1 MRLAVIRTI
10 LFLSLLLLLL
20 PPNDGQ
26 ADPPDGIQCA
36 ADRGIYPC
44 QAYALYRADATS
56 LSQLDLASAGDLFD
70 MSRLSIART
79 SNLTTTA
86 VLQQNQPLLIPLTCS
101 CTNYSRAYAPVPYQI
116 NSGDTFYLVS
126 TKKFENLTL
135 WPAVVLVNPTLVA
148 TNLTIGVIATFPIS
162 CQCLNSTTANSI
174 AINGRMPLGLV
185 TYVLQLSDTYS
196 SVAASFGT
204 DVQTLIN
211 LNGNQSAFST
221 IFVPLYEI
229 PPPLL
234 LSNASIATPPSPAPT
249 AESPSVVVKKRNG
262 VIAGLAIGL
271 GVVGALWVLQMMLL
285 AWLWRR
291 FVSKGRWG
299 VGEERG
305 KSSADGLMT
314 YSRGGEVASNDDK
327 LINDISEWLDKYK
340 VYKVEEL
347 MQATDDFGQSNH
359 IKGAVYKGIIDG
371 EVFAVKKMKWNARE
385 ELKILQKV
393 NHSNLVKLEGFCIDN
408 DAGTCYL
415 IYEFVENG
423 SLDFWLHDPAAP
435 YKLDW
440 RTRLRIAL
448 DLANGLQYIHQHT
461 WPRVVHKDIK
471 TSNVLLDAQ
480 MRAKVA
486 NFGLAKTGCNA
497 VTTHI
502 VGTQGYIAPEYLA
515 DGVVTAKMD
524 VFAYGVVL
532 LELVSGKE
540 ASSERG
546 ESLWAEAEGLLFE
559 KSGGG
564 GSEASIMAWMDPVL
578 AKQSCPME
586 SVATVMNIARD
597 CLRRD
602 PSKRPTMVEVAYN
615 LSKADE
621 LFSDYSADTLSIESP
636 DSI

>member
-1 MRLAVIRTI
+1 MSLAVIRTI

-126 TKKFENLTL
+126 YNKFENLTL
-135 WPAVVLVNPTLVA
+135 WPAVVLVNPTLVP

-204 DVQTLIN
+204 DAQTLIN
-211 LNGNQSAFST
+211 LNGLQSPFST

-234 LSNASIATPPSPAPT
+234 LSNASIASPPSPAPT
-249 AESPSVVVKKRNG
+249 AESPTVVVKKRNG
-262 VIAGLAIGL
+262 VIAGLAISL
-271 GVVGALWVLQMMLL
+271 GVVGALWVLQMLLL

-291 FVSKGRWG
+291 FVSKGRWR
-299 VGEERG
+299 VGEEGG
-305 KSSADGLMT
+305 KSSADGLMK
-314 YSRGGEVASNDDK
+314 YSKGGEVAANDDK
-327 LINDISEWLDKYK
+327 LMNDISEWLDKYK

-347 MQATDDFGQSNH
+347 MQATDDFGQSNL

-371 EVFAVKKMKWNARE
+371 EVFAVKKMRWNARE

-393 NHSNLVKLEGFCIDN
+393 
-408 DAGTCYL
+408 
-415 IYEFVENG
+415 
-423 SLDFWLHDPAAP
+423 
-435 YKLDW
+435 
-440 RTRLRIAL
+440 
-448 DLANGLQYIHQHT
+448 
-461 WPRVVHKDIK
+461 WP
-471 TSNVLLDAQ
+471 LLD
-480 MRAKVA
+480 
-486 NFGLAKTGCNA
+486 T
-497 VTTHI
+497 
-502 VGTQGYIAPEYLA
+502 
-515 DGVVTAKMD
+515 
-524 VFAYGVVL
+524 
-532 LELVSGKE
+532 
-540 ASSERG
+540 ASS
-546 ESLWAEAEGLLFE
+546 L
-559 KSGGG
+559 
-564 GSEASIMAWMDPVL
+564 
-578 AKQSCPME
+578 
-586 SVATVMNIARD
+586 
-597 CLRRD
+597 
-602 PSKRPTMVEVAYN
+602 
-615 LSKADE
+615 
-621 LFSDYSADTLSIESP
+621 TLSIRLLILLDILLVSCDILLLARSHKLPPSEY
-636 DSI
+636 